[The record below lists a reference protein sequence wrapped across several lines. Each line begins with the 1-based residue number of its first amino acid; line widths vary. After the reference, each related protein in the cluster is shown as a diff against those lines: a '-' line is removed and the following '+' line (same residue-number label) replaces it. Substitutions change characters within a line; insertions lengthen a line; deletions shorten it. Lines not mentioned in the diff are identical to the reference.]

1 MISDR
6 LLDLMVGKLVFLTPS
21 VSVSESRDRRVAQMF
36 STTFRSEYHNYSEFL
51 QKESRERGLEHSA
64 RHATRAKPHLFV
76 DPTQTSPFLST
87 RPEPSL
93 LVDPT
98 QTSPFCQPDP
108 NLFCLSTRP
117 EPLLFVNPTQTSS
130 VSRPHPNL
138 PFFVDPTQ
146 TSPFC
151 RPESTFLRPSF
162 LLWLLLD
169 NWYLPPSAKFKIC
182 PENSFDSCYI
192 GYNRTRWSVLFG

>member
-117 EPLLFVNPTQTSS
+117 KPLLFVNPTQTSS
-130 VSRPHPNL
+130 VCRPHPNL

-151 RPESTFLRPSF
+151 WPESTFLRPAF

>member
-36 STTFRSEYHNYSEFL
+36 STTFRSEYHNYSGFL

-87 RPEPSL
+87 RPEPFL

-117 EPLLFVNPTQTSS
+117 KPLLFVNPTQTSS
-130 VSRPHPNL
+130 VCRPHPNL

-151 RPESTFLRPSF
+151 RPELTFLRPSF

>member
-21 VSVSESRDRRVAQMF
+21 VSVSESRYRRVAQMF

-87 RPEPSL
+87 RPEPFL

-117 EPLLFVNPTQTSS
+117 KPLLFVNPTQTSS
-130 VSRPHPNL
+130 VCRPHPNL

-162 LLWLLLD
+162 LLGLLLD
-169 NWYLPPSAKFKIC
+169 N
-182 PENSFDSCYI
+182 
-192 GYNRTRWSVLFG
+192 